1 MTGVRKL
8 LKTYKLVNTGTSWW
22 GPMVIVLLSVIT
34 VVLCILMTFHTWSLV
49 NKGESFNVS
58 SLLIQFINLINL
70 ASILAVNSVNANK
83 KNNNSFL
90 IQLPVER
97 RDIFNSKFSIVMK
110 CAAPILLSVLY
121 LLALNYFTGS
131 NAYITA
137 CIGFFTVILCLWFI
151 VLNAGIGFS
160 NLTSSKYKLA
170 KLCIGIVV
178 VLAFILIIYSIA
190 VDFADLGKGYDM
202 YNSLGIWFAPI
213 LKASGIFGGLGGLL
227 LLVISI
233 TIGYYLCVILPLSIS
248 EREG

>member
-1 MTGVRKL
+1 MRNVKRL
-8 LKTYKLVNTGTSWW
+8 LKSYKLVNTGTPWI
-22 GPMVIVLLSVIT
+22 GPMVTVLLSVIS

-49 NKGESFNVS
+49 NKGESFNIP
-58 SLLIQFINLINL
+58 SLLIQLINLINL

-110 CAAPILLSVLY
+110 SAAPILLSVLY

-131 NAYITA
+131 NAYISA
-137 CIGFFTVILCLWFI
+137 CIGFFTVILCIWFI

-160 NLTSSKYKLA
+160 NLTSSKFKVA

-178 VLAFILIIYSIA
+178 VLIISLIIYSIT

-202 YNSLGIWFAPI
+202 YNSLGTWFAPI
-213 LKASGIFGGLGGLL
+213 LKATGIFGGLGGLVSL
-227 LLVISI
+227 AISI
-233 TIGYYLCVILPLSIS
+233 VIGYYLCVTLPLKIS

>member
-1 MTGVRKL
+1 MRNVKRL
-8 LKTYKLVNTGTSWW
+8 LKSYKLINSGTPWM
-22 GPMVIVLLSVIT
+22 GPMVIVLLSVIS
-34 VVLCILMTFHTWSLV
+34 VVLCMLMTFHTWLLV
-49 NKGESFNVS
+49 NKGESFNIS

-97 RDIFNSKFSIVMK
+97 RDVFNSKFSIVMK
-110 CAAPILLSVLY
+110 SAAPIHLSVLY

-160 NLTSSKYKLA
+160 NLTSSKFKVA

-178 VLAFILIIYSIA
+178 VLAFGLIIYSIA

-213 LKASGIFGGLGGLL
+213 LKAAGVFGGLGGLI
-227 LLVISI
+227 LLVISVI
-233 TIGYYLCVILPLSIS
+233 TGYYLCVTLPLSIS